1 MHRRLK
7 ERLIGAAVL
16 VMLAV
21 IFIPMILNDT
31 SPRVSTITD
40 TNIPTRQGVDFSSRM
55 VPVIEPPATEAP
67 APATTAAPTEEASV
81 EETATPVPAETTG
94 QAAPPPTAAETPSA
108 ITVPRKED
116 LGLKAWVV
124 QLGVFG
130 DEGNAQSLNE
140 QLRKA
145 GFAAFVEPL
154 KQSGSLKYR
163 VRVGPEL
170 MRGDA
175 DALLSQIH
183 AKLKLDGIIKEYP

>member
-31 SPRVSTITD
+31 TPRVSTITD
-40 TNIPTRQGVDFSSRM
+40 TNIPTRQGVEFNSRM
-55 VPVIEPPATEAP
+55 VPVAEPPAAETP
-67 APATTAAPTEEASV
+67 TPSTTPAPTEE
-81 EETATPVPAETTG
+81 ETVAEAATPEPAETTG
-94 QAAPPPTAAETPSA
+94 QAAPPTTAAGTPPA
-108 ITVPRKED
+108 TTVTRKED
-116 LGLKAWVV
+116 IGLKAWVV
-124 QLGVFG
+124 QLGVFS
-130 DEGNAQSLNE
+130 DAGNAESLNK

-154 KQSGSLKYR
+154 KQDGSQKYR

-170 MRGDA
+170 VRGDA
-175 DALLSQIH
+175 DALLGQIR